1 MTQVVF
7 FEAFAEERAA
17 LEKYAGG
24 RLQAEYTW
32 KTIQEWG
39 EAAEPPAPIISV
51 RTQSLIPMAWASR
64 LKAILTRSTGY
75 DHLSRYS
82 AAVDYPPACG
92 YLPLYCH
99 RAVAEQALLLWMA
112 LLRRLPVQMRH
123 FHDFNRD
130 GLTGREAYGK
140 HLLVVGVG
148 RIGSEI
154 VRLGQGLGMVV
165 RGVDPVR
172 RLDDLEYVS
181 YEDGAGWADI
191 VAVAMNLN
199 AGNYGYFNAQR
210 LGILR
215 PGALLVNVARGE
227 FTPLAEL
234 AAALQ
239 SGLLGGIGLDVYEDE
254 SRLGPQLRGE
264 KAGAVDTA
272 LVELQKSD
280 QVILTPHNA
289 FNTVEAVERKA
300 EQSIQQI
307 EAFLSQGRFL
317 WPVGD

>member
-1 MTQVVF
+1 M
-7 FEAFAEERAA
+7 
-17 LEKYAGG
+17 
-24 RLQAEYTW
+24 
-32 KTIQEWG
+32 
-39 EAAEPPAPIISV
+39 
-51 RTQSLIPMAWASR
+51 
-64 LKAILTRSTGY
+64 
-75 DHLSRYS
+75 
-82 AAVDYPPACG
+82 
-92 YLPLYCH
+92 
-99 RAVAEQALLLWMA
+99 AEQALLLWMA

-172 RLDDLEYVS
+172 RLDELEYVS

-210 LGILR
+210 LGMLR
-215 PGALLVNVARGE
+215 PGTLLVNVARGE

-280 QVILTPHNA
+280 RVILTPHNA
-289 FNTVEAVERKA
+289 FNTAEAVERKA

>member
-39 EAAEPPAPIISV
+39 KAAEPPAPIISV
-51 RTQSLIPMAWASR
+51 RTQSLIPTSWAGQ

-75 DHLSRYS
+75 DHLLRYG
-82 AAVDYPPACG
+82 AAVDCQPACG

-130 GLTGREAYGK
+130 GLTGREAFGK
-140 HLLVVGVG
+140 RLLVVGVG
-148 RIGSEI
+148 RIGTEI
-154 VRLGQGLGMVV
+154 VRLGQGLGMTV

-172 RLDDLEYVS
+172 RLDGLEYVS
-181 YEDGAGWADI
+181 YEEGAGWADI

-210 LGILR
+210 LGMLR
-215 PGALLVNVARGE
+215 PGTLLVNVARGE

-234 AAALQ
+234 ANALR
-239 SGLLGGIGLDVYEDE
+239 GGVLGGIGLDVYEDE
-254 SRLGPQLRGE
+254 ASLGPQLRGE
-264 KAGAVDTA
+264 KAAPVNAA
-272 LVELQKSD
+272 LAELQKSD